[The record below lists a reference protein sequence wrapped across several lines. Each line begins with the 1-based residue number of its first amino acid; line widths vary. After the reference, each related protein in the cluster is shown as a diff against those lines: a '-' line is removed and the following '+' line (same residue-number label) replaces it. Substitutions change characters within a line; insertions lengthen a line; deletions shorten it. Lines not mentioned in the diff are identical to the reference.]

1 MKEKTDELLDEMI
14 DTIVQEVAPEQII
27 LFGSQAKG
35 TGTKESDI
43 DLLIIE
49 TDPFTKKRSRNN
61 EMIRIWKALA
71 RFAVPK
77 DILVFSRYEVELW
90 RTSVNH
96 VIARALRDGKVVYE
110 RQ

>member
-27 LFGSQAKG
+27 LFGFQAKG

-49 TDPFTKKRSRNN
+49 TDPFTKKRSRKN
-61 EMIRIWKALA
+61 EMIKIWKALA

-96 VIARALRDGKVVYE
+96 VIARALRDGKVIYE
-110 RQ
+110 RL

>member
-49 TDPFTKKRSRNN
+49 TDPFTNKRSRKN
-61 EMIRIWKALA
+61 EIIRIWKALSC
-71 RFAVPK
+71 FAVPK
-77 DILVFSRYEVELW
+77 DILVFSRNEVEHW